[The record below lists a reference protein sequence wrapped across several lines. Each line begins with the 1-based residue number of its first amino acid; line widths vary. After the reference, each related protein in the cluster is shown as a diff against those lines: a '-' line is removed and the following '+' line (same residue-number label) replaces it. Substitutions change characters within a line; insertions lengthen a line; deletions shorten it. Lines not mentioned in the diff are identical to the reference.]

1 MTGVETVERT
11 DGPADTTEHTVGRMV
26 RRERRLVLRDRIA
39 AILTPL
45 VLLGL
50 WQVAATSDW
59 IDARLFPAPSLIVAN
74 AWDMILDGDLL
85 THTWAT
91 LSRIIYGSVIGI
103 VVGVVLGL
111 AMGYYRL
118 LSAAFSPTLS
128 ALYALPKIAI
138 FPLLLVIFGLGETP
152 RVLVVAIS
160 VFFVMQINAMS
171 GVRHVDPRLVEAG
184 TAFGATGWK
193 RFRYVVFPAALP
205 SVFAGLRVSAGVS
218 ILVIVAVEFVGS
230 SDGLGFLIWNAWTL
244 FQPTRMYVGL
254 AVVAILGA
262 VLAGLVG
269 LGERWA
275 TPWISAGPRR
285 RRRDDAN

>member
-1 MTGVETVERT
+1 MTSTDTADLAGPDTTRETV
-11 DGPADTTEHTVGRMV
+11 ALLV

-39 AILTPL
+39 AVATP
-45 VLLGL
+45 VLLLAL
-50 WQVAATSDW
+50 WQVAATAAW
-59 IDARLFPAPSLIVAN
+59 IDERLFPAPSLIVTSL
-74 AWDMILDGDLL
+74 WDMVVDGGLL

-91 LSRIIYGSVIGI
+91 LSRIVYGSVVGI
-103 VVGVVLGL
+103 VVGVALGL

-118 LSAAFSPTLS
+118 LRAAFSPTLA

-160 VFFVMQINAMS
+160 VFFIMQINAMS
-171 GVRHVDPRLVEAG
+171 GVRHVDPRVIEAG
-184 TAFGATGWK
+184 TAFGARGWK
-193 RFRYVVFPAALP
+193 RFRFVVLPAALP
-205 SVFAGLRVSAGVS
+205 SIFAGLRVSAGVS

-230 SDGLGFLIWNAWTL
+230 NDGLGFLIWNAWTL

-254 AVVAILGA
+254 AVVAVLGA

-269 LGERWA
+269 LGERLA
-275 TPWISAGPRR
+275 TPWIGAGPRR
-285 RRRDDAN
+285 SRRNDAN